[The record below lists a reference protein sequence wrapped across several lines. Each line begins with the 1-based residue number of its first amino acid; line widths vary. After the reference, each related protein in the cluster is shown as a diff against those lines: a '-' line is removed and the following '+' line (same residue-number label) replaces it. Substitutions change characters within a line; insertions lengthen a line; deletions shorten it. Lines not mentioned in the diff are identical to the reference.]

1 MSHANYYRCTHKFD
15 QRCLTTKHVHRIQQ
29 KPPLYKTTYY
39 GHHTC
44 GNLPNPDI
52 ILDPN
57 DTSSL
62 LLSFNNT
69 FPTPTKQECPFL
81 SSPSSFSSTHSEEYN
96 DEVPSST
103 LVNTNLPCSDL
114 TLHNST
120 LEYGHNDM
128 MHGLLYDTV
137 QFNDDFFQPFDGFV
151 VE

>member
-1 MSHANYYRCTHKFD
+1 LS
-15 QRCLTTKHVHRIQQ
+15 
-29 KPPLYKTTYY
+29 
-39 GHHTC
+39 
-44 GNLPNPDI
+44 NPDN

-81 SSPSSFSSTHSEEYN
+81 SSPSSFSSSHSEEYN

-103 LVNTNLPCSDL
+103 LDDTNLPCPDL

-120 LEYGHNDM
+120 PEFGHNDM
-128 MHGLLYDTV
+128 MYDFLYDSA
-137 QFNDDFFQPFDGFV
+137 QFDGDFFQPFDGF
-151 VE
+151 

>member
-1 MSHANYYRCTHKFD
+1 
-15 QRCLTTKHVHRIQQ
+15 VHRIQQ

-44 GNLPNPDI
+44 GNLSNPDN

-81 SSPSSFSSTHSEEYN
+81 SSPSSFSSSHSEEYN
-96 DEVPSST
+96 NEVPSST
-103 LVNTNLPCSDL
+103 LDDTKVDII
-114 TLHNST
+114 LHNFT
-120 LEYGHNDM
+120 LDYGHNDM
-128 MHGLLYDTV
+128 MYDFLNDSV
-137 QFNDDFFQPFDGFV
+137 QFDDDFFQPFDGF
-151 VE
+151 